1 VIYTDLQ
8 IVDWFTQVL
17 LVLVIFAVLCYN
29 RFLSERDKN
38 IWLML
43 HL

>member
-17 LVLVIFAVLCYN
+17 LVLDIIAVLVYN
-29 RFLSERDKN
+29 RFLKWKR
-38 IWLML
+38 
-43 HL
+43 

>member
-29 RFLSERDKN
+29 RFLKWKEIK